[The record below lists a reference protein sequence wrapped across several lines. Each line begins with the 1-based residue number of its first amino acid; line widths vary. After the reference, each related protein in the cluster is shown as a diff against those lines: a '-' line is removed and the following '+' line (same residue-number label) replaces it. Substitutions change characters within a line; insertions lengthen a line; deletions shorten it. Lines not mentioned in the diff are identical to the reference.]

1 MAAKT
6 KAQRENLSLFEEDRQ
21 SDLPDEIEPE
31 ETAPKEILLSSN
43 DPEARELFDLSTQVK
58 DLKPWRWMEETDL
71 IGIENPETGEIGFI
85 SVMGSLGEHEA
96 IALYLGAEGLY
107 DFIDLH
113 TDESATAHRAL
124 EIRHVQAAFSE
135 RKYLEKEDRNLIK
148 QLGLKFKGGA
158 WPMFR
163 SYRPGYLPWFVTL
176 DEARFLIHSD

>member
-85 SVMGSLGEHEA
+85 SVMGAVGEYEDV
-96 IALYLGAEGLY
+96 ALYLGAEGLY
-107 DFIDLH
+107 GLIDLQQ
-113 TDESATAHRAL
+113 DSSADRVMELTHL
-124 EIRHVQAAFSE
+124 QVAFSD
-135 RKYLEKEDRNLIK
+135 RKDLQQEDLKLIK
-148 QLGLKFKGGA
+148 QL
-158 WPMFR
+158 
-163 SYRPGYLPWFVTL
+163 
-176 DEARFLIHSD
+176 